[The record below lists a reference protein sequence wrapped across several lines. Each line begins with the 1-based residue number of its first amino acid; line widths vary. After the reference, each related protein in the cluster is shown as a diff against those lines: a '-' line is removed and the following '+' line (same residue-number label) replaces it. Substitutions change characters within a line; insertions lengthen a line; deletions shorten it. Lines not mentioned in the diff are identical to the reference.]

1 MKTLIYMSEEIKK
14 KDPDVNRVTIRQTGK
29 RLRYGGSLNLVK
41 DGEVLARIRVN
52 PKGLRTTPKHHVRAW
67 VETKLEVELA

>member
-14 KDPDVNRVTIRQTGK
+14 KAPDVNRVTIRQTGK

-41 DGEVLARIRVN
+41 DGEVLAQDQGKSQR
-52 PKGLRTTPKHHVRAW
+52 
-67 VETKLEVELA
+67 LENST